1 MIYSLDT
8 IDTIVELLIAKM
20 NTCKVFTFTGP
31 LGAGKT
37 TLIKKLLTRCGI
49 TEVVT
54 SPTFTYL
61 QQYTNDKG
69 QVFNHFDLYRLSSLA
84 EFQEMG
90 FDEYLYA
97 PNSWTFIEW
106 PSIVLPLLKDQV
118 CHIVLDY
125 EAENERS
132 IAISCI

>member
-1 MIYSLDT
+1 MIYSLETLD
-8 IDTIVELLIAKM
+8 DLVELLYNKM

-37 TLIKKLLTRCGI
+37 TLIKKILKRCGVKQ
-49 TEVVT
+49 VVT

-69 QVFNHFDLYRLSSLA
+69 QLFNHFDLYRLSSLN

-90 FDEYLYA
+90 FDEYLYQ

-106 PSIVLPLLKDQV
+106 PKIVLPLLKKDV
-118 CHIVLDY
+118 CHVELDY
-125 EAENERS
+125 VSEDERS
-132 IAISCI
+132 IILR